1 METESVKELLDTI
14 VDEESDEFFE
24 NTKLVEILFERGIS
38 CDDTLFV
45 KLLENINVECL
56 KEYFIFKLK
65 ERTLSKSTIEQT
77 LNLFLENNITDFSI
91 EEYDCIFN
99 NLSNTELFVDLLN
112 NLFKNKKLNE
122 ISIKNVT
129 YWLGTQNK
137 PISELY
143 IDENGKN
150 KVVEIENTPQN
161 IELLNNLQDINM
173 VSTFNEKGDSTIKVN
188 MRRKVPKELKQN
200 YYDTIQH
207 NDWEKE
213 FE

>member
-1 METESVKELLDTI
+1 
-14 VDEESDEFFE
+14 
-24 NTKLVEILFERGIS
+24 
-38 CDDTLFV
+38 
-45 KLLENINVECL
+45 
-56 KEYFIFKLK
+56 
-65 ERTLSKSTIEQT
+65 IEQT

-188 MRRKVPKELKQN
+188 MRRKVPKELK
-200 YYDTIQH
+200 T
-207 NDWEKE
+207 ELL
-213 FE
+213 